1 MIGFEICRLLSLQS
15 AVYQNLIGLFH
26 INEIPE
32 KIDYHK
38 FAIINDSNHWF
49 VIHRNLL
56 NEIEVFDSLGKNS
69 SASGKV
75 KNHFNSNFATNR
87 TQLQSDNSALCGEF
101 SIYYILQ
108 RFYNDDVSFNDFLNQ
123 FFSSNKKRNEERVKK
138 CISGLENGRF

>member
-1 MIGFEICRLLSLQS
+1 MIGFDICRLLSHQS

-38 FAIINDSNHWF
+38 FAIINYSNHWF
-49 VIHRNLL
+49 VVHRNLL

-75 KNHFNSNFATNR
+75 KNHFNSGFATNS
-87 TQLQSDNSALCGEF
+87 TQLQSDNSTLCGQF
-101 SIYYILQ
+101 SIFYIVH
-108 RFYNDDVSFNDFLNQ
+108 RYFNHDVSFNDFLNQ

-138 CISGLENGRF
+138 CISRLENGRF